1 MRGTY
6 DRKRMVICD
15 TDERYVT
22 RMSEYFTGKE
32 EFPFAL
38 WFFQSLHELMEYG
51 RENPIYVLVLQE
63 ELWKECGGIEAEN
76 VFLLTRD
83 PERCR
88 GGTPEKDSML
98 RENPQYQQN
107 LQYLYRYQSAEDIL
121 QTIYQRCTVR
131 IVLPTKAAPDSQC
144 QMIGFFTPIGRCLQT
159 TAALTLGQLLA
170 RKEKVLYLNLKG
182 CDDILSRENRER
194 YDLSDLI
201 YCYLHSKKSFL
212 SELSTMRQT
221 INKLEVMEAAR
232 TYMDIQAVAAEDWIG
247 MLQEIR
253 DSGLY
258 GRVILDLSTQV
269 QGFLQVLQL
278 CDKIY
283 TMELPDRSSA
293 HRMKQYEKM
302 LEFVGAEEILHRTVR
317 VLVPEEIWRD
327 SFEKLPEHPEEYP
340 YSCVGMLMNHLN
352 A

>member
-1 MRGTY
+1 
-6 DRKRMVICD
+6 
-15 TDERYVT
+15 
-22 RMSEYFTGKE
+22 
-32 EFPFAL
+32 
-38 WFFQSLHELMEYG
+38 
-51 RENPIYVLVLQE
+51 
-63 ELWKECGGIEAEN
+63 
-76 VFLLTRD
+76 
-83 PERCR
+83 
-88 GGTPEKDSML
+88 
-98 RENPQYQQN
+98 
-107 LQYLYRYQSAEDIL
+107 
-121 QTIYQRCTVR
+121 
-131 IVLPTKAAPDSQC
+131 
-144 QMIGFFTPIGRCLQT
+144 
-159 TAALTLGQLLA
+159 
-170 RKEKVLYLNLKG
+170 
-182 CDDILSRENRER
+182 
-194 YDLSDLI
+194 
-201 YCYLHSKKSFL
+201 
-212 SELSTMRQT
+212 MRQT

-258 GRVILDLSTQV
+258 GRVILDLSPQV

-340 YSCVGMLMNHLN
+340 
-352 A
+352 